1 MRPSSVPFWWL
12 VRRVVDGKAG
22 YYDAAN
28 TAWFAHQAWGEPF
41 LSREDAEETAK
52 STGEPS
58 ARVVRVHARIPEP
71 KLPAWVKPVAFQYQ
85 EVQVWRRTGRSTWEQ
100 HVFPV
105 TSTGNLWVSETVLHT
120 PTGAHRSMHSPIG
133 IAPDIWAEAAQR
145 AAKMLRARKAGK

>member
-1 MRPSSVPFWWL
+1 VNSVPFWWL

-71 KLPAWVKPVAFQYQ
+71 KLPAWVKPVILGDERYLVGVRRVYPS
-85 EVQVWRRTGRSTWEQ
+85 EVTEYTF
-100 HVFPV
+100 HVADSGALAAV
-105 TSTGNLWVSETVLHT
+105 DLWQHT
-120 PTGAHRSMHSPIG
+120 PDGKRFCGGFTA
-133 IAPDIWAEAAQR
+133 APPNVWAEAAQR
-145 AAKMLRARKAGK
+145 AAKMLRARKAAR

>member
-1 MRPSSVPFWWL
+1 MNNVPFWWVVKHRDGGYL
-12 VRRVVDGKAG
+12 GEHVDKHVQHQREAGRHMVRGDAAGFAAWWDNNTHRVVK
-22 YYDAAN
+22 
-28 TAWFAHQAWGEPF
+28 
-41 LSREDAEETAK
+41 
-52 STGEPS
+52 
-58 ARVVRVHARIPEP
+58 VHARIPEP

>member
-1 MRPSSVPFWWL
+1 VNNVPFWWVVKHRDGGYL
-12 VRRVVDGKAG
+12 GEHVDKHVQHQREAGRHMVRGDAAGFAAWWDNNTHRVVK
-22 YYDAAN
+22 
-28 TAWFAHQAWGEPF
+28 
-41 LSREDAEETAK
+41 
-52 STGEPS
+52 
-58 ARVVRVHARIPEP
+58 VHARIPEP

>member
-1 MRPSSVPFWWL
+1 MNNVPFWWVVKHRDGGYL
-12 VRRVVDGKAG
+12 GEHVDKHVQHQREAGRHMVRGDAAGFAAWWDNNTHRVVK
-22 YYDAAN
+22 
-28 TAWFAHQAWGEPF
+28 
-41 LSREDAEETAK
+41 
-52 STGEPS
+52 
-58 ARVVRVHARIPEP
+58 VHARIPEP
-71 KLPAWVKPVAFQYQ
+71 KLPAWAKPVAFQYQ
-85 EVQVWRRTGRSTWEQ
+85 HVQVWRRTGRSTWEQ

>member
-1 MRPSSVPFWWL
+1 VKHRDGGYLGEHVDKHVQHQREAGRHMVRGDAAGFAAWWDNNTH
-12 VRRVVDGKAG
+12 RVVK
-22 YYDAAN
+22 
-28 TAWFAHQAWGEPF
+28 
-41 LSREDAEETAK
+41 
-52 STGEPS
+52 
-58 ARVVRVHARIPEP
+58 VHARIPEP